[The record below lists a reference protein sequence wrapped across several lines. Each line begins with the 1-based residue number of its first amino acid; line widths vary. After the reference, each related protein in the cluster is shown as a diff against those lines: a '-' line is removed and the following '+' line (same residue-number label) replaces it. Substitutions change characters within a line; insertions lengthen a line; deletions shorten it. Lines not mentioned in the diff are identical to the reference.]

1 MGLMPIHSQKKSWI
15 SFKNL
20 SLQKRLPL
28 LVCLLLIGIVT
39 CFSVISYLSIKN
51 LELRAGR
58 QRLLS
63 LTLQVAN
70 MFSESIR
77 EDYTNTS
84 QVAAA
89 APIPA
94 FIHYRDEAAKKEA
107 MGLLRQIGSGGTS
120 MFAEIL
126 DTGYHPLL
134 GAGDPSYLPESRYYH
149 AREDRTI
156 AGRIYSFHDSVFY
169 SVTVPVLESGVRTG
183 YICRYRFVKITSKM
197 ISQFSKLAG
206 QGAKLYV
213 GNRNDS
219 FYTDLFKPV
228 HYRLPV
234 SESLAGKSY
243 NYTDDKGV
251 DLVGAFRFVPDT
263 PWLVSLEFPYSAV
276 VQGSSRFLFWLVV
289 LGTFV
294 VAVGLVLAWIISK
307 NLIRPLNQLTNAV
320 DTLSSG
326 EFAEVPVSRRE
337 DEVGRLARSFNE
349 MSLNLRDARS
359 KMEEKISEAESLNI
373 QLRRLTAHLQN
384 IREEERKLIAREMH
398 DELGQLLT
406 GFKMD
411 IQLLKNQL
419 PAYDKGRV
427 AEHIQ
432 SMTGLIDDAIRFVRR
447 LSSQLREGPLEDLGL
462 IAAIQW
468 YIKEFTRRY
477 NIPVIFNCSHTELKL
492 LPAVK
497 TGLFRICQESL
508 TNIAR
513 HSHATQVQIDL
524 EVSDDEL
531 SLVITDN
538 GKGFVTDAHG
548 NTGSLGLLGMNE
560 RALMIGATLSLQ
572 SAVGKGTVVKV
583 AFPIGKEQEASL

>member
-1 MGLMPIHSQKKSWI
+1 
-15 SFKNL
+15 
-20 SLQKRLPL
+20 
-28 LVCLLLIGIVT
+28 
-39 CFSVISYLSIKN
+39 
-51 LELRAGR
+51 
-58 QRLLS
+58 
-63 LTLQVAN
+63 
-70 MFSESIR
+70 MFSESIH
-77 EDYTNTS
+77 EDYKNTA
-84 QVAAA
+84 QIAAA
-89 APIPA
+89 APISD
-94 FIHYRDEAAKKEA
+94 FIHYRDEAAKKKA
-107 MGLLRQIGSGGTS
+107 LDLLRQIGSGGTS

-126 DTGYHPLL
+126 DTGHHPLL
-134 GAGDPSYLPESRYYH
+134 SAGNPLYLPTPRYH
-149 AREDRTI
+149 HSREDSTI
-156 AGRIYSFHDSVFY
+156 AGRVYSFHDSVFY
-169 SVTVPVLESGVRTG
+169 SITIPVLESGIRTG
-183 YICRYRFVKITSKM
+183 YVRRYRFVKITSKM
-197 ISQFSKLAG
+197 IAQFSKLAG

-234 SESLAGKSY
+234 NESLVGKSY
-243 NYTDDKGV
+243 NYTDDGGT
-251 DLVGAFRFVPDT
+251 DLIGAFRFVPDT
-263 PWLVSLEFPYSAV
+263 PWLVSLEFPYNVV
-276 VQGSSRFLFWLVV
+276 VQGSSRFLFWLVL
-289 LGTFV
+289 LGTFL
-294 VAVGLVLAWIISK
+294 VAVGLVVAWIISK

-359 KMEEKISEAESLNI
+359 KMEEKISEAEYLNI
-373 QLRRLTAHLQN
+373 QLRKLTAHLQN

-419 PAYDKGRV
+419 PAYDRGRV

-477 NIPVIFNCSHTELKL
+477 NIPVTFNCSHAELKL

-524 EVSDDEL
+524 EVNNDEL
-531 SLVITDN
+531 SLTVTDN
-538 GKGFVTDAHG
+538 GKGFTTGAHG
-548 NTGSLGLLGMNE
+548 NTDSLGLLGMNE
-560 RALMIGATLSLQ
+560 RALMIGATLSLR
-572 SAVGKGTVVKV
+572 SAVGKGTTIKV
-583 AFPIGKEQEASL
+583 AFPIGKEQEASS

>member
-1 MGLMPIHSQKKSWI
+1 
-15 SFKNL
+15 
-20 SLQKRLPL
+20 
-28 LVCLLLIGIVT
+28 
-39 CFSVISYLSIKN
+39 
-51 LELRAGR
+51 
-58 QRLLS
+58 
-63 LTLQVAN
+63 
-70 MFSESIR
+70 
-77 EDYTNTS
+77 
-84 QVAAA
+84 
-89 APIPA
+89 
-94 FIHYRDEAAKKEA
+94 
-107 MGLLRQIGSGGTS
+107 
-120 MFAEIL
+120 
-126 DTGYHPLL
+126 
-134 GAGDPSYLPESRYYH
+134 
-149 AREDRTI
+149 
-156 AGRIYSFHDSVFY
+156 
-169 SVTVPVLESGVRTG
+169 
-183 YICRYRFVKITSKM
+183 
-197 ISQFSKLAG
+197 
-206 QGAKLYV
+206 
-213 GNRNDS
+213 
-219 FYTDLFKPV
+219 
-228 HYRLPV
+228 
-234 SESLAGKSY
+234 
-243 NYTDDKGV
+243 
-251 DLVGAFRFVPDT
+251 VPDT
-263 PWLVSLEFPYSAV
+263 PWLVSLEFPYNAV

-411 IQLLKNQL
+411 IQLLKNHL
-419 PAYDKGRV
+419 PGYDKGRV
-427 AEHIQ
+427 GEHIQ

-477 NIPVIFNCSHTELKL
+477 NIPVAFNCSHTELKL
-492 LPAVK
+492 PPAVR

-524 EVSDDEL
+524 EVNDDEL
-531 SLVITDN
+531 SLTITDN
-538 GKGFVTDAHG
+538 GKGFATGAQG

-560 RALMIGATLSLQ
+560 RALMIGATLSLR
-572 SAVGKGTVVKV
+572 SAVGKGTMVKV